1 MQEDQMFCKRCLT
14 FHESFEEAKSACK
27 NENSC
32 EAVYDLFCDEI
43 GSFCTCHVLS
53 VIKQTHP
60 KGMDCIHRKPR
71 NP

>member
-1 MQEDQMFCKRCLT
+1 MQEDQMFCKRCST
-14 FHESFEEAKSACK
+14 FHESFEDAKSACET
-27 NENSC
+27 ENSC
-32 EAVYDLFCDEI
+32 EAVYDLFCDDV